1 MEDESKLCLTLAE
14 LRGQLPHSRI
24 EYTKINVQRRIGV
37 RMSYG
42 SVDQLQKALSS
53 DVFGDR
59 TDKKKA
65 AGRALGT
72 ILELISYYLI
82 DAWDFSKATSIELR
96 VPEYGN
102 AEITHNVEFALHPIK
117 SSEDISLSGINL
129 PITSSKIFKISK
141 FQNLPEEFR
150 KNSQLMSSRE
160 VVRNAAVIYNG
171 PKDLILATYRSSDL
185 AILTHLDPVPYAFVE
200 CKRVGV
206 EDGAK
211 KGPTTIEKAK
221 QGAYVAKSVSR
232 LQKFRGNDG
241 KLMGIYPKDNGEYEI
256 REYQAELDRII
267 DNPDGDFASGLNLS
281 IGIVSNHDNWFTD
294 EKLNKE
300 LLVLK
305 AAYDWLLFMSD
316 NAMVKFVNDLLL
328 DPNPKFAAAK
338 NAFAKSY
345 AYGKKENVFTKVKI
359 QRDADLALRK
369 YFSENIT
376 DIEKWF
382 TVLQPEN
389 KSIEELKITLGKLSN
404 RRFEN

>member
-1 MEDESKLCLTLAE
+1 
-14 LRGQLPHSRI
+14 
-24 EYTKINVQRRIGV
+24 
-37 RMSYG
+37 MSYA
-42 SVDQLQKALSS
+42 SIDELQKALSS
-53 DVFGDR
+53 NVFGDR
-59 TDKKKA
+59 TDTKKA

-82 DAWDFSKATSIELR
+82 DAWDFSNVTSIELR

-102 AEITHNVEFALHPIK
+102 PAITHNVEFALHPLK
-117 SSEDISLSGINL
+117 SYEDISLTNINL
-129 PITSSKIFKISK
+129 PITSSKIFKTSR
-141 FQNLPEEFR
+141 FQKLPEEFR
-150 KNSQLMSSRE
+150 KNTQLMSTRG

-171 PKDLILATYRSSDL
+171 PKDLILGTYKNPDL
-185 AILTHLDPVPYAFVE
+185 ATLTHLDPVPYAIVE

-256 REYQAELDRII
+256 QEYQAELDRII
-267 DNPDGDFASGLNLS
+267 DNPDGDFSSGLNLS
-281 IGIVSNHDNWFTD
+281 IGIVSNHGNWFTD

-305 AAYDWLLFMSD
+305 SAYDWLLFMSD
-316 NAMVKFVNDLLL
+316 HAMVEFVTDLLMTN
-328 DPNPKFAAAK
+328 NPKFVAAK
-338 NAFAKSY
+338 DAFSESY
-345 AYGKKENVFTKVKI
+345 APGKKENVFTKVKI
-359 QRDADLALRK
+359 KRDADLALRN
-369 YFSENIT
+369 YFSENVS
-376 DIEKWF
+376 DIENWF

-389 KSIEELKITLGKLSN
+389 KSIEELKSTLVKLSKRKSN
-404 RRFEN
+404 N

>member
-1 MEDESKLCLTLAE
+1 
-14 LRGQLPHSRI
+14 
-24 EYTKINVQRRIGV
+24 
-37 RMSYG
+37 MSYG
-42 SVDQLQKALSS
+42 SVDQLQKAMSS

-59 TDKKKA
+59 TDTKKA

-82 DAWDFSKATSIELR
+82 DAWDFSNATSIELR

-117 SSEDISLSGINL
+117 SSEDISLSGLSL
-129 PITSSKIFKISK
+129 PITSSKIFKKTSK
-141 FQNLPEEFR
+141 FQNLPNEFR
-150 KNSQLMSSRE
+150 KNNQLMSSRE
-160 VVRNAAVIYNG
+160 VVRNAAMIYHG
-171 PKDLILATYRSSDL
+171 PTDLILATYKSSGL
-185 AILTHLDPVPYAFVE
+185 AVLTHLDPVPYAIVE

-241 KLMGIYPKDNGEYEI
+241 KLMGIYPKDDGQYEI
-256 REYQAELDRII
+256 QEYQAELDRII

-281 IGIVSNHDNWFTD
+281 IGIVSNHGNWFTD

-305 AAYDWLLFMSD
+305 SAYDWLLFMSD
-316 NAMVKFVNDLLL
+316 NAMVEFVNDLLMNP
-328 DPNPKFAAAK
+328 DPNYAAAK
-338 NAFAKSY
+338 KAFDKSY
-345 AYGKKENVFTKVKI
+345 APKKIENVFTKVKI

-389 KSIEELKITLGKLSN
+389 KSIEDLKATLRKLSN
-404 RRFEN
+404 RRFSV